1 VNDSVCPCVCA
12 FASGNNAASRMR
24 CSCDRSWY
32 AFVPCW
38 AHANDARETKTFQV
52 GKQRM
57 PVDYSKW
64 DNLDLSDDEDAPK
77 KPASRKVEPAAPAKI
92 EKPKEAQGSAWNA
105 NNYHF
110 EEQKLD
116 VWGRARLKEILK
128 QTVALEIEHQGQN
141 FPFTMAFGVDKM
153 EADVWSHIRKG
164 KTAVGYNIELELGVD
179 GQVTA
184 GPRQEPVLGSI
195 SADLMVRDVRRGA
208 AKQRKSAI
216 GKVQTGRNGKQ
227 DKKQRFTRS
236 LIFRQTSTSLEES
249 MGYVLRT
256 SLCLA

>member
-1 VNDSVCPCVCA
+1 
-12 FASGNNAASRMR
+12 
-24 CSCDRSWY
+24 
-32 AFVPCW
+32 
-38 AHANDARETKTFQV
+38 
-52 GKQRM
+52 
-57 PVDYSKW
+57 VDYSKW

-195 SADLMVRDVRRGA
+195 SADLMVDNDPEFSLSLSKGVGLPFTPQIQTVIKSEFISRFNAFVAELKAKADAHKEKVETSASAAPKLAQEAA
-208 AKQRKSAI
+208 AKSHFGGR
-216 GKVQTGRNGKQ
+216 VQVGGHNPG
-227 DKKQRFTRS
+227 
-236 LIFRQTSTSLEES
+236 
-249 MGYVLRT
+249 GLRL
-256 SLCLA
+256 S